1 MMTCKSLIMD
11 MLVKAIFHYRE
22 VVLFQR
28 LLFVQCY
35 FRLSLNRDLSTFGV
49 SFIRGSTVSN
59 NKSIVILQFVARY
72 TIAYSM
78 NRILQM
84 KSS

>member
-1 MMTCKSLIMD
+1 MTCKSLIMD
-11 MLVKAIFHYRE
+11 MLVTAMSSFRGYF
-22 VVLFQR
+22 VLD
-28 LLFVQCY
+28 CP
-35 FRLSLNRDLSTFGV
+35 LNGDLSTFGV

-59 NKSIVILQFVARY
+59 NNKSIVILLFVARY

>member
-1 MMTCKSLIMD
+1 MTCKSLIMD
-11 MLVKAIFHYRE
+11 MLVTAMSSFRGY
-22 VVLFQR
+22 
-28 LLFVQCY
+28 FVQCY
-35 FRLSLNRDLSTFGV
+35 FRLSLNGDLSTFGV

-59 NKSIVILQFVARY
+59 NKSIVILLFVARY

-84 KSS
+84 KSF